1 MILRDKLDKCL
12 ASKPDNHILPFFWQH
27 GEDDETILEELR
39 RIADSGVGA
48 LCVESRPHEGFAR
61 DPWWDDMKL
70 ILNESAKLGLDV
82 WVLDD
87 KYFPTGF
94 CNGAVK
100 ERFPEL
106 GKRGITE
113 KHIDVR
119 GPVKDGCVILDGWAD
134 EGDSFVAAV
143 ACKRGDKAEEL
154 TGECLDITE
163 NVHDGL
169 IFFDVPEGVWRV
181 FLLFERPVKDGR
193 VDFTNPQS
201 VDLMFSEIY
210 EPHFKKLGKYFG
222 NTFKGFFSDEP
233 FLMDKGSLPKY
244 GETKSHGVYPWN
256 EYIKNEVITRYG
268 KDWLLHL
275 PSLWFT
281 MEGVTPKYRVAYMDG
296 VTTLYKTNFCDR
308 VGDWCREHGVEYI
321 GHIVEDYD
329 QHSNMGSG
337 GHYFRSLDGQDM
349 AGVDVVL
356 CQIVPGMTEHANACP
371 CWYDTADPDFFHFSL
386 AKLASSHS
394 DIQPLKKGRAMC
406 EIFGAYGWAEG
417 LKMMKWLAD
426 HMLVRGMNYFVPH
439 AFSAKFPDEV
449 PPQFTGA
456 GHNAEFRYFKILME
470 YMNRVSTMLDTGR
483 HICSAA
489 ILYHAEAEWTGG
501 DYMKFYEPARRLTEN
516 NIDFDIVPVDYLLNA
531 TANDGKM
538 VISGNFFDCFIVPY
552 SEYLPEKALFKLKEL
567 SENGVDVV
575 FVDSVTDKTAE
586 GKGIELHGE
595 HVFCCELSSLS
606 EWMSNRRYYDVKT
619 DKQEKY
625 LRFYHRRAGEEDVYM
640 LTNEGID
647 ATIRTGITF
656 GAFKGGKY
664 VRYFPLENKAYSETS
679 CDGHI
684 TVTLKPYESVIFVF
698 GSDVC
703 GLDAIEEYETGK
715 TVNIS
720 GKWNLSF
727 CTAEEYPSFREVRE
741 IDELENVT
749 SPKNYPRFGGFM
761 KYEKRFK
768 LSVVPGT
775 GYSIDLGYVGET
787 AEVTVNGK
795 YCGTSIVPPY
805 VFDVTD
811 SVKEGE
817 NELCVVVSNH
827 LGYEQRDLCSKYLL
841 MEPSGLLGP
850 VILSERKSKK

>member
-12 ASKPDNHILPFFWQH
+12 TSKPDNHLLPFFWQH
-27 GEDDETILEELR
+27 GEDDETILEELH
-39 RIADSGVGA
+39 RIADSGAGA
-48 LCVESRPHEGFAR
+48 LCVESRPHDGFAR
-61 DPWWDDMKL
+61 DPWWDDMRL
-70 ILNESAKLGLDV
+70 ILEESTKLGLDV

-100 ERFPEL
+100 ERFPDL

-113 KHIDVR
+113 KHIDVK
-119 GPVKDGCVILDGWAD
+119 GPVKDGCVILEGWAD
-134 EGDSFVAAV
+134 DDDIFIAAV
-143 ACKRGDKAEEL
+143 ACKRGDKDEEL
-154 TGECLDITE
+154 TGECFDITDK
-163 NVHDGL
+163 VRDGL
-169 IFFDVPEGVWRV
+169 IWFDVPEGVWRV

-193 VDFTNPQS
+193 VDFTNPAS

-210 EPHFKKLGKYFG
+210 EPHFEKLGKYFG

-233 FLMDKGSLPKY
+233 FLMDKGSLPKN
-244 GETKSHGVYPWN
+244 GKTKSHGVYPWN
-256 EYIKNEVITRYG
+256 EHIKKEVIARYG
-268 KDWLLHL
+268 KDWLVHL

-281 MEGVTPKYRVAYMDG
+281 MNGVTPRYRVAYMDG

-308 VGDWCREHGVEYI
+308 VGDWCRAHGVEYI

-356 CQIVPGMTEHANACP
+356 CQIVPGMTEHANVCP

-386 AKLASSHS
+386 AKLAASHA

-417 LKMMKWLAD
+417 LKTMKWLAD

-456 GHNAEFRYFKILME
+456 GHNAEFRYFRILME

-501 DYMKFYEPARRLTEN
+501 DYMKFYEPARHLTEN
-516 NIDFDIVPVDYLLNA
+516 NIDFDIVSADYLL
-531 TANDGKM
+531 TAVSNNGKLEL
-538 VISGNFFDCFIVPY
+538 SGNLFDCFIVPY
-552 SEYLPEKALFKLKEL
+552 SEYLPEKVLLKLKDL

-575 FVDSVTDKTAE
+575 FVGGMTEMTVE
-586 GKGIELHGE
+586 GDCFDLRGD
-595 HVFCCELSSLS
+595 HVYCCELSSLS
-606 EWMSNRRYYDVKT
+606 RWMRERGYCDVSAENE
-619 DKQEKY
+619 EKY
-625 LRFYHRRAGEEDVYM
+625 LRFYHRRVGEEDVYM

-647 ATIRTGITF
+647 AAIRTEIVF
-656 GAFKGGKY
+656 KEFKGGKY
-664 VRYFPLENKAYSETS
+664 VRYSPLENKAYACS
-679 CDGHI
+679 CEKGKICVSLD
-684 TVTLKPYESVIFVF
+684 PYESVIFIF
-698 GSDVC
+698 GTDVS
-703 GLDAIEEYETGK
+703 GLDAPEEFK
-715 TVNIS
+715 TVKAFPVE
-720 GKWNLSF
+720 GDWNFSV
-727 CTAEEYPSFREVRE
+727 CTAEEYPSFRGGAVLS
-741 IDELENVT
+741 ELENVT
-749 SPKNYPRFGGFM
+749 SPKNDPRFGGFM
-761 KYEKRFK
+761 KYEIKFDV
-768 LSVVPGT
+768 SVIPERR
-775 GYSIDLGYVGET
+775 YYLDLGFVGET
-787 AEVTVNGK
+787 AEVAVNGK
-795 YCGTSIVPPY
+795 NCGSSIVPPY

-811 SVKEGE
+811 ALRNGE

-850 VILSERKSKK
+850 VILTEREILK